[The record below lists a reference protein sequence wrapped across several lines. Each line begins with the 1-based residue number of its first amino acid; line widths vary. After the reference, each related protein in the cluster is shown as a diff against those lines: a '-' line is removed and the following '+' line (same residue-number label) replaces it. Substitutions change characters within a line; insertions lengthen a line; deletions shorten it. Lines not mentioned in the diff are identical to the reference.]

1 MKIMAIVS
9 YDGTEYCGWQVQNN
23 GLSVQKVIEEAIEQ
37 LTGEKVTVTGSG
49 RTDAGVHAEGQVI
62 DFAVQKATIPPENY
76 ARALNT
82 LLPRDVRVLQ
92 SRLVKDDFNA
102 RKSAKRKTYCYSFY
116 VSKTE
121 KPLKERYALRIDSDP
136 DLTAIEKAIEV
147 VVGEHDFACFNAS
160 GGGAKTT
167 VRKIYDAKF
176 VKNGDG
182 YDFFV
187 TGNGFLYNM
196 VRTLA
201 GTLLEIGFGKMD
213 DKKLAEII
221 EKKDRSSCGRTL
233 LAKGLRLVKVEY
245 DV

>member
-23 GLSVQKVIEEAIEQ
+23 GLSVQKVLQDAIER
-37 LTGEKVTVTGSG
+37 LTGEVVTVTGSG
-49 RTDAGVHAEGQVI
+49 RTDAGVHAQGQVI
-62 DFAVQKATIPPENY
+62 DFTVEKATIPPENY

-82 LLPRDVRVLQ
+82 LLPKDVRVIE
-92 SRLVKDDFNA
+92 SRLAQDTFNA
-102 RKSAKRKTYCYSFY
+102 RKSAKRKTYRYSFY

-121 KPLKERYALRIDSDP
+121 LPLKERYSLRIDNEV
-136 DLTAIEKAIEV
+136 DLVAIENALKV
-147 VVGEHDFACFNAS
+147 VVGERDFACFNAS

-167 VRKIYDAKF
+167 VRTIYDAKF
-176 VKNGDG
+176 VKTDDG

-201 GTLLEIGFGKMD
+201 GTLLEVGYGKISCE
-213 DKKLAEII
+213 KLDQII
-221 EKKDRSSCGRTL
+221 QNKDRNGCGRTL
-233 LAKGLRLVKVEY
+233 LAKGLCLVSVEY
-245 DV
+245 DI